1 LSSKPLVAEEV
12 DVKATVAE
20 EDFEVWVV
28 VPVSLGVAAEP
39 PVEEEPVVVA
49 ATPFSVLAPEVSPVP
64 TSPSHVAVMLAKA
77 GIPAELHPQSVTQA
91 EYMAMNDVSQ

>member
-1 LSSKPLVAEEV
+1 LASNPLVAEAL

-20 EDFEVWVV
+20 EDFEVWVD
-28 VPVSLGVAAEP
+28 VPVLVVVAAEP
-39 PVEEEPVVVA
+39 PVEEDPVATAVA
-49 ATPFSVLAPEVSPVP
+49 GLAPEVSAAP
-64 TSPSHVAVMLAKA
+64 TSPAHVAVMLAKA